1 MYMPSHFAEERIE
14 VLHALI
20 QAHSLAALV
29 SLQDGELEA
38 NHIPFIVSP
47 PTADA
52 PYGVLRGHV
61 ARNNLA
67 WQSAGKGQDALL
79 IFQGPQAYISP
90 RWYEEKKRSGE
101 VVPTYNYAVVH
112 AHGPMRVVDDRQEFL
127 QLLSDLS
134 DYFEHKFD
142 SPWKVSDAPAEFI
155 DRIMDLI
162 VGIEIPIRRI
172 SGKWKT
178 SQNKSTQ
185 DRVNMVDGLRE
196 INDTSPQALANI
208 MEQQLFETDEE
219 SK

>member
-1 MYMPSHFAEERIE
+1 MYMPSHFSEERIE

-20 QAHSLAALV
+20 QAHPLAALV
-29 SLQDGELEA
+29 SLQAGELEA

-47 PTADA
+47 PSADT

-61 ARNNLA
+61 ARNNPV
-67 WQSAGKGQDALL
+67 WQSAASAQDVLL
-79 IFQGPQAYISP
+79 IFQGAQAYISP
-90 RWYEEKKRSGE
+90 RWYEEKQRSGA

-112 AHGPMRVVDDRQEFL
+112 AHGPMRIVEDRQEFL
-127 QLLSDLS
+127 RLLSELS
-134 DYFEHKFD
+134 DNFERKFD
-142 SPWKVSDAPAEFI
+142 QPWKVSDAPAEYI
-155 DRIMDLI
+155 DRIMDMI

-196 INDTSPQALANI
+196 QHDPASHALASA
-208 MEQQLFETDEE
+208 MEQQLFETE
-219 SK
+219 

>member
-20 QAHSLAALV
+20 QAHPLAALV
-29 SLQDGELEA
+29 SLQAGELEA
-38 NHIPFIVSP
+38 NHIPFLISV
-47 PTADA
+47 PTTDA

-61 ARNNLA
+61 ARNNPV
-67 WQSAGKGQDALL
+67 WQTAASGQDALL
-79 IFQGPQAYISP
+79 IFQGAQAYISP
-90 RWYEEKKRSGE
+90 SWYEEKKSSGE

-112 AHGPMRVVDDRQEFL
+112 AHGPMRIVDNRQEFL
-127 QLLSDLS
+127 RLLNDLS
-134 DYFEHKFD
+134 DNFERKFD
-142 SPWKVSDAPAEFI
+142 QPWKVSDAPAEYI

-178 SQNKSTQ
+178 SQNKSTK

-196 INDTSPQALANI
+196 KHDPAAHALADV
-208 MEQQLFETDEE
+208 MEQQLFETE
-219 SK
+219 

>member
-14 VLHALI
+14 VLHALM
-20 QAHSLAALV
+20 QAHPLAALV
-29 SLQDGELEA
+29 SLQAGELEA
-38 NHIPFIVSP
+38 NHIPIIVSP

-61 ARNNLA
+61 ARNNPV
-67 WQSAGKGQDALL
+67 WQSAASGTDALV

-90 RWYEEKKRSGE
+90 RWYEEKQRSGS

-112 AHGPMRVVDDRQEFL
+112 VHGPMRIVEDRQEFL
-127 QLLSDLS
+127 RLLSDLS
-134 DYFEHKFD
+134 DNFERKFD
-142 SPWKVSDAPAEFI
+142 QPWKVSDAPAEYI
-155 DRIMDLI
+155 DRMMDMI
-162 VGIEIPIRRI
+162 VGIEIPIHRI

-196 INDTSPQALANI
+196 QHDPASHALASA
-208 MEQQLFETDEE
+208 MEQQLFETE
-219 SK
+219 